1 MYCGTKMDKLK
12 REINAILINY
22 LIQEREKVEKI
33 SISPIDPDYRQLY
46 EYITEEISRLNL
58 LLFKSE
64 YQQYE
69 ITLKNVLGEE
79 GKSNAIS

>member
-1 MYCGTKMDKLK
+1 MDKLR

>member
-58 LLFKSE
+58 LLFKNE

>member
-33 SISPIDPDYRQLY
+33 SISPINPDYRQLY

>member
-1 MYCGTKMDKLK
+1 MYCGTQMDKM
-12 REINAILINY
+12 RGEINAILINY

-58 LLFKSE
+58 LLFKGE
-64 YQQYE
+64 YHQYE
-69 ITLKNVLGEE
+69 ITLKKVLGVG

>member
-1 MYCGTKMDKLK
+1 MDKLR
-12 REINAILINY
+12 REMNAILVNH

-33 SISPIDPDYRQLY
+33 STSTIDRDYRQVY

-64 YQQYE
+64 YQEYE
-69 ITLKNVLGEE
+69 ITVKKVFGIEDESNVV
-79 GKSNAIS
+79 S